1 MVRVAA
7 LTSGRNVPSARFRV
21 RQHVEPLRQSGF
33 FVREYV
39 PAIDKYAPVPRGL
52 VQLTRHGF
60 PTFLV
65 DHGWRAVKRMV
76 RAPGVLGSRR
86 SDITWLERLLL
97 PGYLTFERTLKR
109 PLVFDVDD
117 AVWLSKPNGES
128 AVSAI
133 ASMADVVVAGNLY
146 LADRLSGCSRQVRV
160 VPTAVDT
167 ERFFPRDAE
176 GNGRRDTFVIGWI
189 GTSSN
194 LGFLEEIG
202 QPLGRFLDDH
212 KDASM
217 LVVSDSPPELRKL
230 SPAKIRYMPWSEDRE
245 AAFLQEMDVGL
256 MPLPDNEWTRGKC
269 SFKMLQY
276 MSCGIPAIV
285 SPTGMNGEILE
296 MGSVALPAR
305 AADDWYDALS
315 FFRANRERAEEY
327 GRAGRAIVESRF
339 SRDIV
344 TKTLSGIFRSL
355 A

>member
-1 MVRVAA
+1 MIRVAA

-21 RQHVEPLRQSGF
+21 RQHVKPLRQSGIL
-33 FVREYV
+33 VREYV

-52 VQLTRHGF
+52 VRLTRQGF

-65 DHGWRAVKRMV
+65 EHGWRAVKRMV
-76 RAPGVLGSRR
+76 RAPGVLGSRW

-97 PGYLTFERTLKR
+97 PGYLTSERILKR

-117 AVWLSKPNGES
+117 AVWLSKPDGGS
-128 AVSAI
+128 AVRAV

-146 LADRLSGCSRQVRV
+146 LADRLSRCSRQVRV
-160 VPTAVDT
+160 VPTGVDT
-167 ERFFPRDAE
+167 VRFSPRSAGE
-176 GNGRRDTFVIGWI
+176 NSRRETFVIGWI

-194 LGFLEEIG
+194 LGFLEGIER
-202 QPLGRFLDDH
+202 PLGRFLDDH
-212 KDASM
+212 KDARM
-217 LVVSDSPPELRKL
+217 LVVSDRPPDFRKL
-230 SPAKIRYMPWSEDRE
+230 SPGKIRYLPWSEDQE
-245 AAFLQEMDVGL
+245 AAILKEMDVGL

-296 MGSVALPAR
+296 MGRAALPAR
-305 AADDWYDALS
+305 ADDDWYDALS
-315 FFRANRERAEEY
+315 FFHANRERAEEY
-327 GRAGRAIVESRF
+327 GREGRAIVESRF
-339 SRDIV
+339 GRDVV
-344 TKTLSGIFRSL
+344 TEILSGIFRSL